1 MTAQYALDPRNA
13 RVRDAKAKETLR
25 KSLEAFGAGRSI
37 VIDKNDVVISGN
49 GVYEQAQ
56 ALGIKVRE
64 IETDGEEL
72 IVVKRTDLET
82 ADPRRIGLALADNQ
96 TATLAKWDEVKL
108 EELKTE
114 VLDFVELG
122 AMGFDEPP
130 APDDSAEVGE
140 MIDRAEELNEK
151 WGVER
156 GQVWEIPGKAGIH
169 RVMCGDSTDAG
180 DVALLMDG
188 KKAGLTITDPPYNVG
203 IKYGEGTNDK
213 QGRAQYAAWSS
224 KWLQFLPSR
233 RLFTVGIKRLMWWES
248 IAGEPQW
255 IIAWVKRN
263 GQGNTRLGGTNKW
276 DAILVYDCPLDGG
289 IDMVE
294 CLNDYSEGIRSKG
307 SHPTAKPVGLWRML
321 IARFALTEDIL
332 YEPFLGSGTTVVA
345 AENENRI
352 CFGCDVEPKYVA
364 VSLERLTA
372 LGLRPVRCAP

>member
-1 MTAQYALDPRNA
+1 MTARYALDPRNA
-13 RVRDAKAKETLR
+13 RIRDAKAKESLR

-49 GVYEQAQ
+49 GVYEQAE

-64 IETDGEEL
+64 IETNGEEL

-156 GQVWEIPGKAGIH
+156 GQVWEIPGK
-169 RVMCGDSTDAG
+169 T
-180 DVALLMDG
+180 
-188 KKAGLTITDPPYNVG
+188 T
-203 IKYGEGTNDK
+203 
-213 QGRAQYAAWSS
+213 RA
-224 KWLQFLPSR
+224 
-233 RLFTVGIKRLMWWES
+233 
-248 IAGEPQW
+248 
-255 IIAWVKRN
+255 
-263 GQGNTRLGGTNKW
+263 
-276 DAILVYDCPLDGG
+276 
-289 IDMVE
+289 
-294 CLNDYSEGIRSKG
+294 
-307 SHPTAKPVGLWRML
+307 
-321 IARFALTEDIL
+321 
-332 YEPFLGSGTTVVA
+332 
-345 AENENRI
+345 
-352 CFGCDVEPKYVA
+352 
-364 VSLERLTA
+364 
-372 LGLRPVRCAP
+372 VRCPKCGKEHKIA